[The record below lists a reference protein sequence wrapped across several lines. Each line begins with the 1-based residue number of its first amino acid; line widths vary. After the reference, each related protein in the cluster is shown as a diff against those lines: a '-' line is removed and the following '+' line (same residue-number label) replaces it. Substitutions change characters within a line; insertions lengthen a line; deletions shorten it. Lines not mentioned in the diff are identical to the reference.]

1 MPKKK
6 SIYKK
11 SLLIYTISLFVLACI
26 FLLFVYGNLK
36 KYEKNLLEPLLL
48 NTIHNLDKKELQGY
62 LEQAN
67 QSTNLLKTYQEMTK
81 RDDYKFVNTEGTKYD
96 AYLDGRV
103 VFTIKLKSLGEASC
117 LGLLQYEKFEVEEI
131 IPHLENGLIYY
142 EVKIPSNYTLFIN
155 GSIYENYTKAEEM
168 PNLDFM
174 YYNDSMPK
182 MVTYEIKD
190 LESPLN
196 TIEVENFKGEKVQL
210 KQDGVHYTYEETMK
224 LDTLEEAKSFIEDL
238 DIETIAKNWSLY
250 LSQDLQGGNYGFQTF
265 KKYLV
270 EGTDMYKK
278 AYNWAH
284 NVDITFTSK
293 HTLKNPPF
301 SNIRIENFI
310 IYGDSAFSCEVYL
323 EKNMVVSGKN
333 QTDIMH
339 DTLSFIKV
347 NGEWKLMNIKGIKDG
362 VNTNE

>member
-6 SIYKK
+6 SLFKK
-11 SLLIYTISLFVLACI
+11 SLLIYTIVLFILACV
-26 FLLFVYGNLK
+26 FLIFVYGNLK

-67 QSTNLLKTYQEMTK
+67 QNTNLLATYQEMTK
-81 RDDYKFVNTEGTKYD
+81 RDDYKFVGTNDTNYD

-103 VFTIKLKSLGEASC
+103 LFTIKLKSLGETSC
-117 LGLLQYEKFEVEEI
+117 LGLLQYEKFEVEGI
-131 IPHLENGLIYY
+131 VPHLENGLIYY
-142 EVKIPSNYTLFIN
+142 EVKIPSNYKLLVDGN
-155 GSIYENYTKAEEM
+155 VYDKVTKEEEM

-174 YYNDSMPK
+174 YYNDAMPK

-190 LESPLN
+190 LERPA
-196 TIEVENFKGEKVQL
+196 TIEVENFNGEKVIL
-210 KQDGVHYTYEETMK
+210 KQEGVHYTYEETMK
-224 LDTLEEAKSFIEDL
+224 LATLEKAKPFIGDL
-238 DIETIAKNWSLY
+238 DIETIAKNWSLF
-250 LSQDLQGGNYGFQTF
+250 LSQDLSGGNYGFQTF

-270 EGTDMYKK
+270 EGTDMYKQ

-284 NVDITFTSK
+284 NIDITFTSK

-301 SNIRIENFI
+301 TNERIENFV

-323 EKNMVVSGKN
+323 EKNMVVKGQN
-333 QTDIMH
+333 QTDAMH

-347 NGEWKLMNIKGIKDG
+347 DGEWKLMNIKGIKDG
-362 VNTNE
+362 ASKNE

>member
-6 SIYKK
+6 SLFKK
-11 SLLIYTISLFVLACI
+11 SLLIYTIVLLILACI
-26 FLLFVYGNLK
+26 FLIFVYGNLK
-36 KYEKNLLEPLLL
+36 KYERNLLEPLLL
-48 NTIHNLDKKELQGY
+48 NTIHDLDKKELQGY

-67 QSTNLLKTYQEMTK
+67 QSEKLLKTYQEMTR
-81 RDDYKFVNTEGTKYD
+81 RDDYKFVNTSGTDYD

-103 VFTIKLKSLGEASC
+103 VFTIKLKSLGETSC
-117 LGLLQYEKFEVEEI
+117 LGLLQYEKFEVEDI
-131 IPHLENGLIYY
+131 LPHLENGLIYY
-142 EVKIPSNYTLFIN
+142 EVKIPSNYKLFVD
-155 GSIYENYTKAEEM
+155 GAVYENPTKEEEM
-168 PNLDFM
+168 PNLSFM

-182 MVTYEIKD
+182 MATYEIKD
-190 LESPLN
+190 LESPAK
-196 TIEVENFKGEKVQL
+196 TIEVENFKGEKVLL
-210 KQDGVHYTYEETMK
+210 KQDGVHYTYEEAMK
-224 LDTLEEAKSFIEDL
+224 LDTYEEAKWVIGNL
-238 DIETIAKNWSLY
+238 DIETIAKNWSLF

-265 KKYLV
+265 KTYLV
-270 EGTDMYKK
+270 EGTDMYKQ

-284 NVDITFTSK
+284 NIDITFTSK

-301 SNIRIENFI
+301 SNVRIENFV

-323 EKNMVVSGKN
+323 EKNMVVKGQN

-362 VNTNE
+362 ANQNE

>member
-11 SLLIYTISLFVLACI
+11 SLLIYTLLLFLLASI
-26 FLLFVYGNLK
+26 FLIYVYSNLK
-36 KYEKNLLEPLLL
+36 KYERNLLEPLLL
-48 NTIHNLDKKELQGY
+48 NTIHDLDKKELQGY

-67 QSTNLLKTYQEMTK
+67 QSTNLLATYQEMTK
-81 RDDYKFVNTEGTKYD
+81 REDYKFVNTEGTIYD

-103 VFTIKLKSLGEASC
+103 VFTIKLKSLGETSC
-117 LGLLQYEKFEVEEI
+117 LGLLQYEKFDVVEI
-131 IPHLENGLIYY
+131 FPHLENGLIYY
-142 EVKIPSNYTLFIN
+142 EIKIPSNYKLFID
-155 GSIYENYTKAEEM
+155 GEVYENPTKEEQM
-168 PNLDFM
+168 PNLEFM

-182 MVTYEIKD
+182 MVTYEIKN
-190 LESPLN
+190 LEQPAK
-196 TIEVENFKGEKVQL
+196 TIEVENFKGEKVEL
-210 KQDGVHYTYEETMK
+210 KQDGIHYTYEETMK
-224 LDTLEEAKSFIEDL
+224 LDTYEQAKPIIGNL
-238 DIETIAKNWSLY
+238 DIETIAKNWSLF

-265 KKYLV
+265 KTYLV

-301 SNIRIENFI
+301 SNVRIENFNM
-310 IYGDSAFSCEVYL
+310 YGDSAFSCEVYL
-323 EKNMVVSGKN
+323 EKNMIVSGKN
-333 QTDIMH
+333 QTDSMH

-347 NGEWKLMNIKGIKDG
+347 NNEWKLMNIKGIKEG
-362 VNTNE
+362 ANPNE

>member
-6 SIYKK
+6 SLYKK
-11 SLLIYTISLFVLACI
+11 SLLIYTLVLLILACI
-26 FLLFVYGNLK
+26 FLIFVYGNLK
-36 KYEKNLLEPLLL
+36 KYENNLLEPLLL
-48 NTIHNLDKKELQGY
+48 NTIHDLDKKELQGY

-67 QSTNLLKTYQEMTK
+67 QNTNLLATYQDMVK
-81 RDDYKFVNTEGTKYD
+81 RNDYKFVNTEGTNYD

-103 VFTIKLKSLGEASC
+103 LFTIKLKSLGETSC

-131 IPHLENGLIYY
+131 LPHLEHGLFYY
-142 EVKIPSNYTLFIN
+142 EVKIPSNYKLFVDGN
-155 GSIYENYTKAEEM
+155 VYENYTKEEEM

-190 LESPLN
+190 LDSSA
-196 TIEVENFKGEKVQL
+196 TIEVENFKGEKVEL
-210 KQDGVHYTYEETMK
+210 KQDGVRYTYEETMK
-224 LDTLEEAKSFIEDL
+224 LDTLEEARTFIDNL
-238 DIETIAKNWSLY
+238 DIETIAKNWSLF
-250 LSQDLQGGNYGFQTF
+250 LSQDLSGGNYGFQTF

-270 EGTDMYKK
+270 EGTDMYKQ

-284 NVDITFTSK
+284 SVDITFTSR

-301 SNIRIENFI
+301 TNERIENFV
-310 IYGDSAFSCEVYL
+310 IYGDAAFSCEVYL
-323 EKNMVVSGKN
+323 EKNMVVKGQN

-362 VNTNE
+362 AKNNE